1 LRERLSVLEE
11 FTGKDSIDEV
21 QQLVKDK
28 KNLEKRVMQLEQ
40 TNNNWANFHRERG
53 FDPHASTHKNGGAPM
68 Q

>member
-1 LRERLSVLEE
+1 MLEE

-53 FDPHASTHKNGGAPM
+53 FDPHASTHKK
-68 Q
+68 